1 MNPFESYMLCP
12 CCGRPLV
19 NEHNVGILRR
29 RILASGAAFG
39 VAGAAAL
46 PLLGFGLGGISAGS
60 FAAWIQGPAIAA
72 GSAFAILQSLGAT
85 GMGIVLFG
93 SIGSAVGLILPLA
106 GSLGWCTCHSNTND
120 DCAKS
125 NKNIVENN
133 QPDSKKVGDPT
144 CEGSDLKTTQ

>member
-19 NEHNVGILRR
+19 NEHNVRILRL
-29 RILASGAAFG
+29 RILASGAACG
-39 VAGAAAL
+39 LAGAAAL
-46 PLLGFGLGGISAGS
+46 PLLGFGLAGITSGS
-60 FAAWIQGPAIAA
+60 FAAWVQVPAVAA
-72 GSAFAILQSLGAT
+72 GSTFAILQSLGAT

-106 GSLGWCTCHSNTND
+106 ASLGWCTCQTNTND

-125 NKNIVENN
+125 NMNIVENN

-144 CEGSDLKTTQ
+144 SEGSDLKTTL